1 MAYNE
6 IERLLNKYSI
16 KQPEERWSSRTE
28 NRKLKIIE
36 NNRKIELFEGI
47 NNEYFRLKG
56 TQIDRVKYL
65 IKQLNFND
73 ICPRCK
79 SEQMIVMICYFVKC
93 EYDKRYGRDYCR
105 KAFKEYNIS
114 DYLIDRFMLFL
125 ARYGIN
131 NTILDKNIVL
141 NIPLYNKRE

>member
-1 MAYNE
+1 MSYGE
-6 IERLLNKYSI
+6 IERLLDKYST

-28 NRKLKIIE
+28 RRKDKIIE
-36 NNRKIELFEGI
+36 TTRKVELFEGI

-56 TQIDRVKYL
+56 TQVDRVKYL
-65 IKQLNFND
+65 IKKLNFND

-141 NIPLYNKRE
+141 NTPLYSKRE

>member
-1 MAYNE
+1 MSYEE
-6 IERLLNKYSI
+6 INNLLNKYST
-16 KQPEERWSSRTE
+16 KQPSERWNKKTNERFE
-28 NRKLKIIE
+28 KITRI
-36 NNRKIELFEGI
+36 NDELRIFDGI
-47 NNEYFRLKG
+47 NSEYFKLIGSQK
-56 TQIDRVKYL
+56 DRARYL
-65 IKQLNFND
+65 IKKLNFNE

-79 SEQMIVMICYFVKC
+79 SEQLIVMICYFVKC

-105 KAFKEYNIS
+105 KAFKEYKVS

-141 NIPLYNKRE
+141 NL